1 MQNNLRL
8 WDVKKV
14 IFDMFSLF
22 SDSVWSVLEK
32 TKFVD
37 KHGHHMYMTVEDA
50 VMAARLAAPAEEVN
64 PCCNL

>member
-1 MQNNLRL
+1 
-8 WDVKKV
+8 
-14 IFDMFSLF
+14 MFSLF